1 MIQLYNESVDI
12 KNKIK
17 TLETVSIDEHGW
29 TKAIEFSET
38 KNSEE
43 IKIFYYKLGIQLAYL
58 YMTDAIDFHAENL
71 IANGS
76 DPVLIDLES
85 LFGIKK
91 VYNKEIKSAKDISIK
106 YLSNTVNS
114 TGILPFKLEQMKK
127 AMLVELVIQKNENLL
142 LKFQR

>member
-43 IKIFYYKLGIQLAYL
+43 IKIFI
-58 YMTDAIDFHAENL
+58 IN
-71 IANGS
+71 
-76 DPVLIDLES
+76 
-85 LFGIKK
+85 
-91 VYNKEIKSAKDISIK
+91 
-106 YLSNTVNS
+106 
-114 TGILPFKLEQMKK
+114 
-127 AMLVELVIQKNENLL
+127 
-142 LKFQR
+142 